1 MPGQASVDP
10 SGAPA
15 RPSRKG
21 GRRWVGWV
29 LAAAILLGCL
39 FLVDLR
45 QLREVL
51 LGLTPAE
58 IAILIMISTADRL
71 LMGYKWGLLLRLA
84 GTHLPIR
91 RCIRIFY
98 QANFSG
104 TFLPSHVGGDVLR
117 AWWVIEDGGDGHVAA
132 ASLLAERLLGLAAA
146 INWALLGGTVFA
158 ISVLPEMTWLWILG
172 GVAGA
177 IVANACFVGLL
188 NTRLHAGL
196 LGLLARFRSNRV
208 IAMLHRFASA
218 CAEFGAHSRGLAINF
233 VLSVLEQALQMLLIC
248 SIAVAIGI
256 KADPIAFAAGTALYM
271 LLVRVP
277 VAPDGWGVGELA
289 AIWVFGLIGVGPTEA
304 FTVGLVGHVI
314 PMLAV
319 SPGLLFLLQWRAT
332 GRDLEPRRP

>member
-1 MPGQASVDP
+1 MPGRSGVDP

-21 GRRWVGWV
+21 GGRWLGWV

-45 QLREVL
+45 QLRDVL

-58 IAILIMISTADRL
+58 IAILILISTADRL

-132 ASLLAERLLGLAAA
+132 ASLHCRTPARSRSGHQLGAARRDSVRHLGHARDDLAVDPRGHSRSL
-146 INWALLGGTVFA
+146 
-158 ISVLPEMTWLWILG
+158 
-172 GVAGA
+172 
-177 IVANACFVGLL
+177 VANACFVGLL
-188 NTRLHAGL
+188 NARLHAGL

-208 IAMLHRFASA
+208 IALLHRFASA
-218 CAEFGAHSRGLAINF
+218 CAEFGVHRRGLAINF
-233 VLSVLEQALQMLLIC
+233 VLSLLEQTLQMLLIC

-304 FTVGLVGHVI
+304 FTVGLVAHVI